1 MSPQEKNRKKPVAI
15 DPRLL
20 DFRNFLFLC
29 WKQLNLPEPTPVQ
42 YQISDFIQSGP
53 RRLLVQA
60 FRGVGK
66 SWITSAYVCHI
77 LLLDPTKNVLVVSA
91 SAQRATDFTTFTQRL
106 IREMPLLQHLQPR
119 DGQRDSKVSFDVGPA
134 PPAHA
139 PSVKSVGLLGQMTGS
154 RADVIVCDDGE
165 SLNNSQTQQMRDKLS
180 EVIKE
185 FEAIIKP
192 GGRIMYLGTPQS
204 ESSIYALLPG
214 RGYTSRIWPARYP
227 ISKQAKVFGDALAPV
242 LRQELDSGTVQAGD
256 PTDPERFNDF
266 DLKER
271 EASYG
276 KTGFQLQFQLDQSL
290 SDANKFPLA
299 LSDLC
304 VMSLPGDLL
313 PEKVVWAS
321 SPELIY
327 NDLHC
332 VGIGGDRFY
341 RPMAVQ
347 GDWVTPQGSVMSID
361 PAGRGKDETAF
372 SVVKML
378 NSQLFLTRAGG
389 FQGGYSDSVLQAL
402 ADIAK
407 EEKVNYII
415 VESNFGDGMF
425 EKLLTPFIGRTY
437 PVTIEGVKHSVQ
449 KEKRIIDSC
458 EPVMNQHRLIVDR
471 KVIENDVSSTKN
483 LPPEQAVRYQLFYQ
497 MSRITREK
505 GSLAHDDRLD
515 VLSIAVNYW
524 VEQMARDIDQAV
536 SDRQEDLMDKELDRF
551 MDSCLGLDRKNAP
564 PSWIH
569 GQKNR
574 PLNMP

>member
-1 MSPQEKNRKKPVAI
+1 MNPEV

-20 DFRNFLFLC
+20 DFRNFLYLC

-42 YQISDFIQSGP
+42 YEISDFLQTGP
-53 RRLLVQA
+53 KRLLVQA

-106 IREMPLLQHLQPR
+106 IREMPILQHLQPK

-192 GGRIMYLGTPQS
+192 GGRILYLGTPQS
-204 ESSIYALLPG
+204 EASIYAVLPS
-214 RGYTSRIWPARYP
+214 RGYNTRIWPARYP
-227 ISKQAKVFGDALAPV
+227 SPKQIKVFADSLAPRMIEA
-242 LRQELDSGTVQAGD
+242 LEKGEAQSGD
-256 PTDPERFNDF
+256 PTDSLRFSDT
-266 DLKER
+266 DLRER

-276 KTGFQLQFQLDQSL
+276 KTGFQLQFMLDTSL

-321 SPELIY
+321 SPELGY

-332 VGIGGDRFY
+332 VGISGDRFY

-347 GDWVTPQGSVMSID
+347 GEWIKPQGSVLSID

-389 FQGGYSDSVLQAL
+389 FQGGYSDDVLQSL

-407 EEKVNYII
+407 EEQVNYII

-425 EKLLTPFIGRTY
+425 EKLLTPFVGRTY
-437 PVTIEGVKHSVQ
+437 PCTIEGVKHSVQ
-449 KEKRIIDSC
+449 KEKRIIDGL
-458 EPVMNQHRLIVDR
+458 EPVMNQHRLIIDR
-471 KVIENDVSSTKN
+471 KVIEADVASTKN

-524 VEQMARDIDQAV
+524 VEQMSRDIDTAV
-536 SDRQEDLMDKELDRF
+536 KDRREELQDAELERF
-551 MDSCLGLDRKNAP
+551 RDNCLGLDKKREGPN
-564 PSWIH
+564 WITL
-569 GQKNR
+569 
-574 PLNMP
+574 P